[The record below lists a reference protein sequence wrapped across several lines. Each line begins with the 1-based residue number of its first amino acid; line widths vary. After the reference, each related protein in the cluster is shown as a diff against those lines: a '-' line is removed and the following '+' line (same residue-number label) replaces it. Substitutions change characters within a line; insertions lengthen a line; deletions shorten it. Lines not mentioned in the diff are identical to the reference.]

1 MLLRKVE
8 EYMDFSK
15 GVLFDPGYSKFL
27 IPFAQNIDAAHNMLF
42 SIKAPHQ
49 RKFKFQIMYPQ
60 LLKLLEQTVSFYLG
74 CLLWAVFI
82 TQNFKDA
89 PKEILD
95 NAYLGKSVDDEAM
108 LFEVNYAINYI
119 DKLKKDCKYYL
130 GKTCNIPSD
139 WGEVML
145 VYKDFLTINKFLVN
159 AKTTTDIK
167 LPEQIK
173 LPAAENLAEILD
185 IIEKVTKSGELKE
198 LFKVKNYIL

>member
-1 MLLRKVE
+1 
-8 EYMDFSK
+8 MDFSK

-49 RKFKFQIMYPQ
+49 RKFKFQIVYPQ

-74 CLLWAVFI
+74 CLLWATFI

-95 NAYLGKSVDDEAM
+95 NTFIGKSVDAEAM

-119 DKLKKDCKYYL
+119 DKLKKDCQYYL
-130 GKTCNIPSD
+130 GKTCNIPAD
-139 WGEVML
+139 WAEVMQ
-145 VYKDFLTINKFLVN
+145 VYKDFLTTNNFLVN
-159 AKTTTDIK
+159 AKTTADIK

-173 LPAAENLAEILD
+173 LPSENELQEILE

-198 LFKVKNYIL
+198 LFKVKKYIL